1 MKKKSGRRKR
11 VVEYTLGCV
20 GREGRSRSY
29 AYTLNIELSEK
40 FVEFTFMRCIY
51 LLISKQSL
59 EILLLHSTQ
68 HCISVMKFIRRIYN
82 AVTSCSSTDTRA
94 TKI

>member
-20 GREGRSRSY
+20 GRKGRSWSY
-29 AYTLNIELSEK
+29 AYTLNIELSDK

-51 LLISKQSL
+51 LLISKQ
-59 EILLLHSTQ
+59 
-68 HCISVMKFIRRIYN
+68 
-82 AVTSCSSTDTRA
+82 
-94 TKI
+94 